1 MEEVL
6 KIATPDNVELEFDLA
21 GAGSRFLALV
31 IDTLTW
37 SGIVIILV
45 VGFTVTTGLT
55 PSQTL
60 SSLDAWQTAVFIFV
74 FFLTR
79 WGYYIFFE
87 SLLRGQ
93 TPGKRA
99 IGLRVIRENGLPPS
113 PGQILIRN
121 LLRIAD
127 MLPPPTYLVGALS
140 VLLSK
145 RGQRLGD
152 MAAGTLVIRERFG
165 TRSRSGDSRDYGAGW
180 IARLERG
187 QSQFALVLPKGTITI
202 RQVALIDAYHN
213 RKESLG
219 EEQRN
224 RLAWEI
230 SKPLFILFDQ
240 QPEDLENDP
249 DRLRV
254 CESLMDEILTRV
266 RQTAE
271 GETDRGKID
280 EDVESKSRT
289 WSSFGARVQ
298 KLLRS
303 GKRGLRK
310 LSAPDMKGLLVDYR
324 RVSTDLARA
333 QSMGADRNTITKL
346 NRMAIGAHNLLYGYV
361 KSRMAASGRRWFGLF
376 AREVRENFRV
386 VLLSASVF
394 FTAALVS
401 FLAVRWHPELAFEL
415 VGPQFYDFQPAR
427 EESLHDIPQI
437 IRPVAASTI
446 LSNNLQVAILA
457 FAFGM
462 TLGIGTGYLLLY
474 NGIHLGSVI
483 GWMGLTGNGR
493 ALWGWVMPHGA
504 TEIAAII
511 IAGAAGLLLAKG
523 VLIPGPYRRS
533 GSLKIMAQKALIL
546 ELGCMLMLG
555 AAGLIEGF
563 ASPSQ
568 IGFPSRIAIM
578 VGSILLWAL
587 YFSAAGKSKRTVGV

>member
-346 NRMAIGAHNLLYGYV
+346 NRMAIGAHNLL
-361 KSRMAASGRRWFGLF
+361 
-376 AREVRENFRV
+376 
-386 VLLSASVF
+386 
-394 FTAALVS
+394 
-401 FLAVRWHPELAFEL
+401 
-415 VGPQFYDFQPAR
+415 
-427 EESLHDIPQI
+427 
-437 IRPVAASTI
+437 
-446 LSNNLQVAILA
+446 
-457 FAFGM
+457 
-462 TLGIGTGYLLLY
+462 
-474 NGIHLGSVI
+474 
-483 GWMGLTGNGR
+483 
-493 ALWGWVMPHGA
+493 
-504 TEIAAII
+504 
-511 IAGAAGLLLAKG
+511 
-523 VLIPGPYRRS
+523 
-533 GSLKIMAQKALIL
+533 
-546 ELGCMLMLG
+546 
-555 AAGLIEGF
+555 
-563 ASPSQ
+563 
-568 IGFPSRIAIM
+568 
-578 VGSILLWAL
+578 
-587 YFSAAGKSKRTVGV
+587 